1 ADASTVTIRTRKFM
15 TNRLLQRK
23 QMVIEI
29 IHPNLA
35 NVSKADVREKLGKL
49 FKSEPDLVFPFGFR
63 TQFGGGRSS
72 GFALIY
78 DSMEAVKK
86 FEPKF
91 RLIRQSLA
99 TAEQKSRSQ
108 RRQAKNRRKK
118 VRGTAKDK
126 KKVKKQK

>member
-1 ADASTVTIRTRKFM
+1 MLTRKFM

-23 QMVIEI
+23 QMVLEI

-35 NVSKADVREKLGKL
+35 NLSKADVRQKLGKL
-49 FKSEPDLVFPFGFR
+49 FKTEADLVFPFGFR

-78 DSMEAVKK
+78 DSMDAVKK

-91 RLIRQSLA
+91 RLVRQSLA
-99 TAEQKSRSQ
+99 TTEQRSRKQ
-108 RRQAKNRRKK
+108 RKEGKNRRKK
-118 VRGTAKDK
+118 LRGTAKDK